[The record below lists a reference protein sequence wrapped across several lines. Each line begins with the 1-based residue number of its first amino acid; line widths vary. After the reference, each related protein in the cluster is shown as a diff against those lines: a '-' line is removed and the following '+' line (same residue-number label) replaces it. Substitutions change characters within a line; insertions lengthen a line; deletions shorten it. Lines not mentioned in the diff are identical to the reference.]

1 MKTVHGDDDGAVL
14 QEAVKDFRR
23 AKKALALTGAG
34 ISVASGIP
42 DFRSPGGLWSIYN
55 PNEYCT
61 LDAFHANPEKTWQL
75 FSALGGPLFDK
86 KPNVAHQ
93 TLAELEAAGLIFGI
107 VTQNIDCLHQA
118 AGSRVVMEIHG
129 DHFHLECLD
138 CGYFGEAKRAD
149 FSGPMPRCPRCNRPL
164 KPNVVLFG
172 EAVRALDQI
181 QSAIAACDLLLVIGT
196 SAKVYPAAALPTI
209 VKQQGGRIYE
219 FNLEPALS
227 LISDYCFQGDLSD
240 TMPRF
245 GQAVMA
251 ANS

>member
-1 MKTVHGDDDGAVL
+1 MKTIRPGDDGALL
-14 QEAVKDFRR
+14 QEAAKNFRR
-23 AKKALALTGAG
+23 ARQAVALTGSG

-61 LDAFHANPEKTWQL
+61 LDAFHANPEKTWEL
-75 FSALGGPLFDK
+75 FSALGGSLFDK
-86 KPNVAHQ
+86 KPNIAHQ
-93 TLAELEAAGLIFGI
+93 TLAELETAGLLSGI

-118 AGSRVVMEIHG
+118 AGSRLVLEIHG
-129 DHFHLECLD
+129 DHFHLECLKCD
-138 CGYFGEAKRAD
+138 YFAEAKRSD
-149 FSGPMPRCPRCNRPL
+149 FDGPMPLCPRCDQPL
-164 KPNVVLFG
+164 KPNIVLFG
-172 EAVRALDQI
+172 EMVRALDEI
-181 QSAIAACDLLLVIGT
+181 QSAIASCDLLLVVGT
-196 SAKVYPAAALPTI
+196 SAKVYPAAALPAI

-251 ANS
+251 ASG